1 MAANFRNHRIADARG
16 AAQFHYDFMDRLA
29 ALPGVQSVGVVN
41 SLPLDEGAGRLRFAT
56 DRTQTAAGGYPLRMT
71 IAGGDYFQ
79 TMGIR
84 LLSGSYFGRNTQPA
98 DPISVIVGRSA
109 AEQLWPG
116 EDALGKRLRRADSK
130 GDSGWMTV
138 VGVVED
144 VMLEDFR
151 QAAPDPLVY
160 LPMVGHTPTSWI
172 VGTPAYVVKTPH
184 AETISTDIRELIR
197 QFAPEAPMYRIF
209 TMRGLAARTMARLSF
224 TMLTLAV
231 AAGLALVLGAVGLYG
246 TLSYMVS
253 QRTREIGI
261 RMALGAQS
269 VEVRR
274 MIVKHGGRV
283 TLIGVVIGVTVSLM
297 LTRLLDR
304 LLFGVAAIDMVTF
317 VAMSAVMI
325 GVALLASYIPAWRAS
340 SVDPIV
346 SLRAE

>member
-1 MAANFRNHRIADARG
+1 
-16 AAQFHYDFMDRLA
+16 
-29 ALPGVQSVGVVN
+29 
-41 SLPLDEGAGRLRFAT
+41 
-56 DRTQTAAGGYPLRMT
+56 
-71 IAGGDYFQ
+71 
-79 TMGIR
+79 
-84 LLSGSYFGRNTQPA
+84 
-98 DPISVIVGRSA
+98 
-109 AEQLWPG
+109 
-116 EDALGKRLRRADSK
+116 
-130 GDSGWMTV
+130 
-138 VGVVED
+138 
-144 VMLEDFR
+144 
-151 QAAPDPLVY
+151 
-160 LPMVGHTPTSWI
+160 
-172 VGTPAYVVKTPH
+172 
-184 AETISTDIRELIR
+184 
-197 QFAPEAPMYRIF
+197 
-209 TMRGLAARTMARLSF
+209 
-224 TMLTLAV
+224 
-231 AAGLALVLGAVGLYG
+231 
-246 TLSYMVS
+246 MVS